1 MPHGINICAVAYL
14 CIIFFFFS
22 RSSACPLDLE
32 YVVKIPWDTSTC
44 RPTAADFPSPNCCQ
58 TLTSLYGVAFAHRLK
73 NTSLF
78 RLPDLQTSSSC
89 LSDFQSKLNRL
100 DLPRRLASACF
111 APHRFVNTTD
121 VCAGLQTRR
130 DWVAL
135 LGEST
140 PLDAACRRDLTDLGA
155 CDACVGAGFRAQS
168 RLLAIDGNISHSTG
182 CFHYTIL
189 YAAGVVN
196 ELGPHS
202 TGALSCIFGL
212 PLVSGAGGGGDRSLI
227 LAAAGAGFAAVVV
240 TCLVAF
246 LLKRVV
252 GEKQVAA
259 SESEGFPSS
268 DSESS
273 DDRPLL
279 NWRPKRDTLWYRVED
294 IVNATDNLSPKNL
307 IGRGQFGEV
316 YKGKLGDGSLIA
328 VKKVIDTELG
338 FLSEVEIIT
347 SLRHR
352 NLVPLRGCCVDD
364 NTNEKYLIYDYM
376 PNGNLSEHLFPKQR
390 GNRAMS
396 WPERK
401 SVILDVAN
409 ALLYLH
415 RGVNPP
421 VYHRDIKPTNILL
434 DAHMRARV
442 SDFGLAKRGEGCLT
456 TRIAGTHGYLAPE
469 YALYGQLTEK
479 SDVYSFGIVVLEVM
493 CGRKGLD
500 LSSTA
505 VLITDWAWPHVK
517 GGRIE
522 QVLDPWLLRG
532 GYPKVIMERF
542 VVVGI
547 LCAHLM
553 VALRPTILEALK
565 MLEGDIEL
573 PTIPDRPSFAPFP
586 N

>member
-1 MPHGINICAVAYL
+1 MINL
-14 CIIFFFFS
+14 CSVVCLCIFFFT

-32 YVVKIPWDTSTC
+32 YVVKIAWDTSSC
-44 RPTAADFPSPNCCQ
+44 RPSTAAGIPSPNCCQ

-78 RLPDLQTSSSC
+78 RLPDLETSSSC
-89 LSDFQSKLNRL
+89 LSNFQSKLDRL
-100 DLPRRLASACF
+100 GLPRQIASACF
-111 APHRFVNTTD
+111 APHRFVNTTN

-140 PLDAACRRDLTDLGA
+140 PLDLACRSDLSDLGA

-212 PLVSGAGGGGDRSLI
+212 PLLSRGGGGGDRSLI

-246 LLKRVV
+246 LLKGVV

-259 SESEGFPSS
+259 SESEGFASS
-268 DSESS
+268 DSDSS

-279 NWRPKRDTLWYRVED
+279 NWRPKTDTLWYKIND
-294 IVNATDNLSPKNL
+294 IEKATDSLSPKNL

-328 VKKVIDTELG
+328 VKKVIDTELE
-338 FLSEVEIIT
+338 FVSEVEIIT

-364 NTNEKYLIYDYM
+364 TTHQKYLIYDYM

-390 GNRAMS
+390 GLDRTMP
-396 WPERK
+396 WPQRK

-434 DAHMRARV
+434 DAQMRARV
-442 SDFGLAKRGEGCLT
+442 ADFGLAKRGEGRLT

-493 CGRKGLD
+493 CGRKALD
-500 LSSTA
+500 LSSST
-505 VLITDWAWPHVK
+505 VLITDWAWPQVK
-517 GGRIE
+517 GGRVE
-522 QVLDPWLLRG
+522 QVLDPCLLGRG
-532 GYPKVIMERF
+532 FPKEIMERF

-553 VALRPTILEALK
+553 VALRPTILEAVK

-573 PTIPDRPSFAPFP
+573 PILPDRPSFAPFP

>member
-1 MPHGINICAVAYL
+1 MIPHAIISA
-14 CIIFFFFS
+14 IFFFFFT

-32 YVVKIPWDTSTC
+32 YVVKIPWDTSSC
-44 RPTAADFPSPNCCQ
+44 RPSTGIPSPNCCQ

-78 RLPDLQTSSSC
+78 RLPDLETASSC
-89 LSDFQSKLNRL
+89 LSNFQSKLDRL
-100 DLPRRLASACF
+100 ALPRQIASACF

-140 PLDAACRRDLTDLGA
+140 PLDLACRRDLSDLGA

-168 RLLAIDGNISHSTG
+168 RLLEIDGNISHSTG

-212 PLVSGAGGGGDRSLI
+212 PLLSRGAGGGDRSLI

-246 LLKRVV
+246 LLKGVI

-259 SESEGFPSS
+259 SESDGFPSS
-268 DSESS
+268 DSDSS

-279 NWRPKRDTLWYRVED
+279 NWRPKTDTLWYKIND
-294 IVNATDNLSPKNL
+294 IEKATDNLSPRNL

-328 VKKVIDTELG
+328 VKKVIDTELE
-338 FLSEVEIIT
+338 FVSEVEIIT

-364 NTNEKYLIYDYM
+364 TTDQKYLIYDYM

-390 GNRAMS
+390 GSDRAMP
-396 WPERK
+396 WPQRK

-434 DAHMRARV
+434 DAQMRARV
-442 SDFGLAKRGEGCLT
+442 ADFGLAKRGEMGEGRLT
-456 TRIAGTHGYLAPE
+456 TRIAGTHGYLATNKRKAEKKAIRWQKISVYIKYFQIQLIYRQAAQQLPKISL
-469 YALYGQLTEK
+469 ALSATNKTE
-479 SDVYSFGIVVLEVM
+479 
-493 CGRKGLD
+493 
-500 LSSTA
+500 
-505 VLITDWAWPHVK
+505 
-517 GGRIE
+517 
-522 QVLDPWLLRG
+522 
-532 GYPKVIMERF
+532 
-542 VVVGI
+542 
-547 LCAHLM
+547 
-553 VALRPTILEALK
+553 
-565 MLEGDIEL
+565 
-573 PTIPDRPSFAPFP
+573 
-586 N
+586 